1 MPLFRVTT
9 AADPAAAEL
18 LNAYFA
24 ERIAQ
29 WGDPTTSYQPK
40 PADFSR
46 GVLLVAEGDDGVGL
60 GVGGI
65 RPVEGQ
71 GMEVKHLY
79 VAPAGRGQGIGRA
92 LLRELESHA
101 TSMGATRMVLDTNA
115 DLASANRLY
124 QAEGYVPV
132 EPFNDNPNATSWFA
146 KELTQA
152 AQG

>member
-46 GVLLVAEGDDGVGL
+46 GVLLVAEGDDGVAL
-60 GVGGI
+60 SVG
-65 RPVEGQ
+65 
-71 GMEVKHLY
+71 
-79 VAPAGRGQGIGRA
+79 GQGIGRA

-101 TSMGATRMVLDTNA
+101 ASMGATRMVLDTNA
-115 DLASANRLY
+115 YLASANRLY
-124 QAEGYVPV
+124 QAEGYVAV

>member
-46 GVLLVAEGDDGVGL
+46 GVLLVAEGDDGVAL
-60 GVGGI
+60 GVG
-65 RPVEGQ
+65 
-71 GMEVKHLY
+71 
-79 VAPAGRGQGIGRA
+79 GQGIGRA

-101 TSMGATRMVLDTNA
+101 ASMGATLTVLNTNA

-124 QAEGYVPV
+124 QAEGYVAV